1 MYIPL
6 PTPKEMG
13 LWDKITIEDIGI
25 FGEILMENASWQI
38 VYALQ
43 EEFSNLKNKK
53 IVVIAGPGNNGGD
66 GFAVARHLNN
76 LGADVKIYYKK
87 DLESYKKDA
96 AYHVNL
102 TLKMGVLAEKIPEN
116 DLNLTDYDIII
127 DALLGTGFSGD
138 LRDDYKK
145 VVEAI
150 NIAKK
155 SSYILSVDIPSGLN
169 GYTGVPSPVAV
180 KADITVTF
188 EEAKV
193 GLYVPEAKEFVGK
206 LVVGK
211 IGIPNKIKEQNPP
224 SFYGISHDI
233 IKSLPDIAHIA
244 HKGSASHVLVI
255 GGAKGL
261 TGAVSLC
268 SLAALKAGAGLV
280 TAAIPSGCGLNVKL
294 NWPEIM
300 TKELGS
306 KDSNEF
312 DKNYF
317 NEIKDELSR
326 FDAVVIG
333 PGMGRNDGAREFL
346 RVYLNSDHPPT
357 VIDADALYNLSKLDQ
372 DIKIS
377 PETILTPHP
386 GEAAYLLN
394 TSAAKIQQ
402 DRFNAVKKL
411 IDKYGC
417 VCVLKGA
424 GTLVGNIDKKIYIS
438 NIACKNLAIGGSGD
452 VLSGIIGYLKGMK
465 IDSKDAACMGV
476 MWHGLAGMNLQKKY
490 PYRGNLAQDIAF
502 TLPLVRIEI

>member
-13 LWDKITIEDIGI
+13 LWDKITIEHVGI
-25 FGEILMENASWQI
+25 LGEILMENASWQV
-38 VYALQ
+38 VYAIQ
-43 EEFSNLKNKK
+43 DDFPNLKHKK
-53 IVVIAGPGNNGGD
+53 VAIIAGPGNNGGD
-66 GFAVARHLNN
+66 GFAVARHLSN
-76 LGADVKIYYKK
+76 LGADVKIFYKK

-102 TLKMGVLAEKIPEN
+102 TLKMGISTEKIPET
-116 DLNLTDYDIII
+116 DFNLCGYDIIV
-127 DALLGTGFSGD
+127 DALLGTGFSGQ
-138 LRDDYKK
+138 LRDDYKR

-150 NIAKK
+150 NRAKP

-169 GYTGVPSPVAV
+169 GYIGIPSPIAV
-180 KADITVTF
+180 KANVTVTF

-193 GLYVPEAKEFVGK
+193 GLYLPEAKEFVGK
-206 LVVGK
+206 LVIGK
-211 IGIPNKIKEQNPP
+211 IGIPQKIKQENPP
-224 SFYGISHDI
+224 SFYGISTDI
-233 IKSLPDIAHIA
+233 IKYLPDITHLA

-280 TAAIPSGCGLNVKL
+280 TAAIPCGCSSNVKL

-306 KDSNEF
+306 RNNTEF
-312 DKNYF
+312 EKEHF
-317 NEIKDELSR
+317 NEIKDDLSK

-333 PGMGRNDGAREFL
+333 PGMGRNNGAREFL
-346 RVYLNSDHPPT
+346 RQYLNADHPPT
-357 VIDADALYNLSKLDQ
+357 VIDADALYNLSKLEE
-372 DIKIS
+372 DIKIPS
-377 PETILTPHP
+377 ETILTPHP

-394 TSAAKIQQ
+394 TTTAKIQQ
-402 DRFNAVKKL
+402 DRFNAVKTL
-411 IDKYGC
+411 VHKYGC

-424 GTLVGNIDKKIYIS
+424 GTLVSDIDKKIYIS

-476 MWHGLAGMNLQKKY
+476 MWHGVCGVHLEKEY

-502 TLPLVRIEI
+502 TLPLVR